1 METQSVN
8 YGERVDLRR
17 VNLLALVLN
26 FEKYWQ
32 SYSLSDGILYAT
44 EVREEAQKIIPLF
57 YEIYGK
63 KKASA
68 ISSNETVY
76 VDEIRDFIKELERWL
91 SKGTTF
97 PKRVAGRE
105 YTSRSNFMFQYLFII
120 FEDQLQS
127 EIGLPIR
134 MELSATPHEDYFR
147 RKQMKWAGQIP
158 EDLVERAM
166 DPDFIDRMSR
176 ADTLV
181 MVADIRRSQDLIT
194 YGSTIFYRERIM
206 GFLDKVRKILREDY
220 GIYDRFTGDG
230 FIAYFNQFVCEQE
243 GRDYYEMALDACHR
257 IQSFSQQYFDE
268 WSNLIRKVPIEP
280 IGLSIGIDSGE
291 VSFKDIEGQFFAIG
305 DACVWATRMCN
316 AGKRGQVVFNNIPFH
331 RISQFGSKGF
341 CEEIEAISKNGETF
355 RAFSIIP
362 SLVAYKSQP
371 KKDPSLD
378 KPSVIK

>member
-194 YGSTIFYRERIM
+194 YGSTTFYRERIM

-268 WSNLIRKVPIEP
+268 
-280 IGLSIGIDSGE
+280 
-291 VSFKDIEGQFFAIG
+291 
-305 DACVWATRMCN
+305 
-316 AGKRGQVVFNNIPFH
+316 
-331 RISQFGSKGF
+331 
-341 CEEIEAISKNGETF
+341 NG
-355 RAFSIIP
+355 
-362 SLVAYKSQP
+362 V
-371 KKDPSLD
+371 KKDFRSNALLLRALLSRIKIGENWFGYSKEFWLTSLLNSNYQSAVHYLLTTD
-378 KPSVIK
+378 ELVIDGACEQDWIKHKDLLKEQKKET